1 MPAQT
6 DIVGT
11 KPTAC
16 FLRMLAFSSLLF
28 CSVSANA
35 NGSNLEGCEGY
46 PYQPDDTSIE
56 FSADGKFK
64 IITTAAVY
72 VDFDEG
78 SVVQSAIREAELVG
92 KRVIAEYI
100 NQKLSSADA
109 IENQITNSRLFGS
122 SNGTVNLTSSQREEV
137 KKQLSVIN
145 TRSDAVLKG
154 VSKLGSCYTKGSQ
167 VRVTV
172 AIKSETVTNAEQL
185 GTSMGANAARTYGQE
200 PDTAKDASQR
210 KSDPT
215 QNRQAGD
222 TKSYTGGQTIKD
234 Y

>member
-1 MPAQT
+1 MPARA

-28 CSVSANA
+28 CSVPANA
-35 NGSNLEGCEGY
+35 NSSNLEGCEGY

-109 IENQITNSRLFGS
+109 IEAQITNSRLFGS

-137 KKQLSVIN
+137 EKQLSIIN

-222 TKSYTGGQTIKD
+222 TKSYTGGQTIKN